1 MAKYSFRTA
10 TAAAALAIGFLPA
23 AAFASA
29 TFVGS
34 WEVDQGPWWSSAPP
48 NGPLAYTG
56 QEAAALLFG
65 GSPGDYA
72 ISTVSSDPNQI
83 NNMAWYS
90 VIGYYGNQNN
100 GGSLLSQNYNS
111 KYLGQYYGPTSGYPA
126 GDPNAAASA
135 YVGDNAEG
143 ATFTNYAFR
152 ISNVGGAV
160 PEPATW
166 AMMLIGFGAI
176 DFAMRRR
183 YNQRPNTLL
192 QLA

>member
-1 MAKYSFRTA
+1 MKRSILLLACAGAMTFAVAANATA
-10 TAAAALAIGFLPA
+10 TY
-23 AAFASA
+23 
-29 TFVGS
+29 VGS
-34 WEVDQGPWWSSAPP
+34 WEVDQGPGWWSAPP
-48 NGPLAYTG
+48 TGPLAYTG

-65 GSPGDYA
+65 GSASDYA

-111 KYLGQYYGPTSGYPA
+111 KYLGQYYGPTSGYPYN
-126 GDPNAAASA
+126 DPNAAASA
-135 YVGDNAEG
+135 YVWDNAQG
-143 ATFTNYAFR
+143 STFTNYAFR
-152 ISNVGGAV
+152 LTNVGGAV

-166 AMMLIGFGAI
+166 AMMLIGFGAAG
-176 DFAMRRR
+176 FAVRRSR
-183 YNQRPNTLL
+183 KQKPNSML